1 MKKSINPLWGGR
13 FENKSSNLLQKIN
26 NSIGF
31 DYKLALQDI
40 KLNLEYSKSLK
51 KAKIITDPEYKKIK
65 KALEEICKQI
75 NVGKYKLEF
84 SRAKFDGREILADVK
99 IKESL

>member
-31 DYKLALQDI
+31 DHKLALQDI
-40 KLNLEYSKSLK
+40 KLNL
-51 KAKIITDPEYKKIK
+51 D
-65 KALEEICKQI
+65 
-75 NVGKYKLEF
+75 N
-84 SRAKFDGREILADVK
+84 
-99 IKESL
+99 